1 MAVKLIETGEKER
14 LMELLRERLV
24 DCGWKDEMKALC
36 SLLYFH
42 AIALSYSTTLKS
54 VLVHATVNAAGN
66 ELLHPVGIEHAF
78 PQCVRTRFVTM
89 ILFSLQR
96 DFLGSSFP
104 GYLLS
109 IHASI
114 VPKQLASTMV
124 GDIVSHEGAERE
136 DPTTVMFLL
145 TVIVRRGLHN
155 VNVLASGTQVSTP
168 SKPLL
173 LIQASQLP
181 VNFQQPLIAV
191 VKKKGRNNVTVDELV
206 HVITP
211 KGRASVPDT
220 IKAELLQRIRTFL
233 VSAAL

>member
-1 MAVKLIETGEKER
+1 MPFKVIHYDFS
-14 LMELLRERLV
+14 LV
-24 DCGWKDEMKALC
+24 G

-78 PQCVRTRFVTM
+78 PQCVRTR
-89 ILFSLQR
+89 
-96 DFLGSSFP
+96 
-104 GYLLS
+104 
-109 IHASI
+109 
-114 VPKQLASTMV
+114 
-124 GDIVSHEGAERE
+124 
-136 DPTTVMFLL
+136 
-145 TVIVRRGLHN
+145 
-155 VNVLASGTQVSTP
+155 
-168 SKPLL
+168 
-173 LIQASQLP
+173 
-181 VNFQQPLIAV
+181 AV